1 MEIVDLRLKT
11 HDLEALRGFYD
22 DLFDLAL
29 LDEQEDV
36 FFTVG
41 AGETRL
47 TFEQGDEDE
56 RYLYHFAFNIP
67 NNQLTDAKVWL
78 AQKVELLEH
87 NDDDEIEWAA
97 WDATALYFRDP
108 VGNVVELIARR
119 TVDNDS
125 DLPFSGQSIVRVSEI
140 GLSVKNVREA
150 AASLQQTLLLDIYDE
165 TGDTF
170 CALGSPL
177 GLFIIVKEGHPW
189 FPTQD
194 AHSKQAPMYIG
205 IKGTPTGAYTLPNT
219 PYQIEVVER

>member
-11 HDLEALRGFYD
+11 HDLEALRSFYD

-56 RYLYHFAFNIP
+56 VYRYHFAFNIP
-67 NNQLTDAKVWL
+67 NNQVADARLWL
-78 AQKVELLEH
+78 ASRVELLEH
-87 NDDDEIEWAA
+87 DGEDVVEWTR
-97 WDATALYFRDP
+97 WDASALYFRDP
-108 VGNVVELIARR
+108 VGNIVEFIARR

-125 DLPFSGQSIVRVSEI
+125 DLPFSAQSIIRVSEI
-140 GLSVKNVREA
+140 GLAVADVPQAVAELKQAFE
-150 AASLQQTLLLDIYDE
+150 LDVYDE

-170 CALGSPL
+170 CALGSPIS
-177 GLFIIVKEGHPW
+177 LFIVVKDGHNW
-189 FPTQD
+189 FPTPD
-194 AHSKQAPMYIG
+194 KALTNPMRIQ
-205 IKGTPTGAYTLPNT
+205 IKGDEEKSHVLSGSAYRIDVIAP
-219 PYQIEVVER
+219 

>member
-56 RYLYHFAFNIP
+56 RYNYHFAFNIP

-87 NDDDEIEWAA
+87 NDDDEIQWTS
-97 WDATALYFRDP
+97 WNATALYFRDP

-140 GLSVKNVREA
+140 GLAVKNVREA
-150 AASLQQTLLLDIYDE
+150 AANLQQTLLLDIYDE
-165 TGDTF
+165 TDDIF

-177 GLFIIVKEGHPW
+177 SLMILVKEGRPW
-189 FPTQD
+189 FPTKDVQ
-194 AHSKQAPMYIG
+194 ASLAPMHIG
-205 IKGTPTGAYTLPNT
+205 VKGAPAGIYTLPDT
-219 PYQIEVVER
+219 PYTIEVVED